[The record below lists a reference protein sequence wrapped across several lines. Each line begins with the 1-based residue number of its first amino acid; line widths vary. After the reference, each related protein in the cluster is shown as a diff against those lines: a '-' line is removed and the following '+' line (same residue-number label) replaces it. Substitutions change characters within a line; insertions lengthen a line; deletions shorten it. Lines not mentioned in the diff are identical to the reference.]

1 MEFNSEGF
9 FHQRVKHTKNVCKQI
24 VLPNLRK
31 FEDDKV
37 YENKKSMKAWSCYF
51 TRNPSENFQKS
62 NELYY
67 TVVYLVKPYILLGVV
82 ENFFSEVTVV
92 CAYV

>member
-1 MEFNSEGF
+1 MKKYL
-9 FHQRVKHTKNVCKQI
+9 KHTKKVCKQI

-37 YENKKSMKAWSCYF
+37 YDKAWSCYF